1 MGRKV
6 IKLGPLSE
14 KLLAGAR
21 STGYGHD
28 EYPAFQEWADELEK
42 LLEFAVSQNQLER
55 FASPISKGRAHQRDE
70 ALAELRSAFVFARN
84 GFPVI
89 AWEPP
94 GSRKI
99 QGRIFLECGRST
111 CFC

>member
-21 STGYGHD
+21 STGHGHD

-42 LLEFAVSQNQLER
+42 LLEFAVSQNQFEH
-55 FASPISKGRAHQRDE
+55 FSNPISKGRAHQRDE
-70 ALAELRSAFVFARN
+70 ALVEVRSAFVFSRN

-89 AWEPP
+89 
-94 GSRKI
+94 
-99 QGRIFLECGRST
+99 T
-111 CFC
+111 